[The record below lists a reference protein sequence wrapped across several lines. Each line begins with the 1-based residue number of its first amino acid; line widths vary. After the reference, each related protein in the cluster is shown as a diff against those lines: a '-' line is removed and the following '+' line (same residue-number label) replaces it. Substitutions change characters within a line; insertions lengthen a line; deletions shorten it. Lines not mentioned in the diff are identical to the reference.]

1 MKPSGT
7 IYNSSQSGVSG
18 ELRIALTEKEKK
30 HFKLM
35 RFISANIS
43 SLTLAFMLFFYGPS
57 FEMDLNYQAGLA
69 KVNASSTPALPA
81 PAIDEFVVYIPAIG
95 AAANV
100 IPDIDPFDE
109 NVYEAALK
117 RGVAHAAN
125 TAKPGEVGRV
135 YLFAHS
141 TNSPTNFSEYN
152 AVFYQLRLL
161 NAGDRIF
168 VNFNGETYL
177 YTVRQKIVVDADDTH
192 WLSRTSSEEELVL
205 QTCDP
210 PGTTLRRLLIIAK
223 RSS

>member
-69 KVNASSTPALPA
+69 KVNASSTSALPA